1 MRLKAFFM
9 TVISG
14 LAVLSGICK
23 GLSAPRRAKE
33 AERERKRETEGAE
46 EARK

>member
-1 MRLKAFFM
+1 MRIKAFFM
-9 TVISG
+9 TVITG

-33 AERERKRETEGAE
+33 AEGERKRETEGTE
-46 EARK
+46 ETRK